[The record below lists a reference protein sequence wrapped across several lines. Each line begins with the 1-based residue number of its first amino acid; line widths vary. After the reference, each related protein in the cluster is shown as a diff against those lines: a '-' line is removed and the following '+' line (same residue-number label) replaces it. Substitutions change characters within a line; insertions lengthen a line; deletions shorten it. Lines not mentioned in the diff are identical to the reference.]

1 MPKKKVIHIIQSLDS
16 GGCEHMLL
24 RTLPLLSDG
33 FEHRILTL
41 QEPGELAPRFTE
53 KGIPVTTINL
63 GGFFD
68 FPGYRRLLSETRL
81 LAPDC
86 IITYLFHADM
96 IGRLFL
102 RPALGWRM
110 PHGNS
115 APIIPFLRTTY
126 NHPKYLVARIL
137 EWLTR
142 PFVRQYLANSE
153 AVKDF
158 YTEHLGV
165 QPGKITVIPNGIDID
180 YFDSIIPDKA
190 LRESLGIKPDDFIV
204 ICVANLHPN
213 KGHRYLLQ
221 AFEAVYKKHPE
232 TYLLIVG
239 DGTEHARL
247 KNQTQEYTSKNNIA
261 FLGRR
266 TDVPEL
272 LKISDCFILPT
283 LFEGQ
288 SNAIME
294 AMASSLPVVTTD
306 IPENRT
312 LIQNNV
318 NGILIPT
325 ENSIAL
331 IDTIQR
337 IMSNTEMNEQ
347 LSKEAKKTIGDSF
360 LLEKTVTKWENTL
373 VKMTE

>member
-1 MPKKKVIHIIQSLDS
+1 
-16 GGCEHMLL
+16 MLL
-24 RTLPLLSDG
+24 RTLPFLDR
-33 FEHRILTL
+33 FEHKIITL
-41 QEPGELAPRFTE
+41 KEPGELAPLFAE
-53 KGIPVTTINL
+53 KDIPMITVRC

-68 FPGYRRLLSETRL
+68 VFGIFRLRKLIRKEN
-81 LAPDC
+81 PDTVL
-86 IITYLFHADM
+86 TYLFHADVL
-96 IGRLFL
+96 GRLTLFGTTS
-102 RPALGWRM
+102 ALV
-110 PHGNS
+110 
-115 APIIPFLRTTY
+115 IPFLRTTF
-126 NHPKYLVARIL
+126 NHPKYLIPRVF

-142 PFVRQYLANSE
+142 PLVSHYFANSD
-153 AVKDF
+153 AVKEF
-158 YTEHLGV
+158 YIKHIGV
-165 QPGKITVIPNGIDID
+165 YPEKITVIPNGIDTS
-180 YFDSIIPDKA
+180 YFDSIIPDPK
-190 LRESLGIKPDDFIV
+190 LKESLGIQPNDFVI
-204 ICVANLHPN
+204 ICVANLHIN
-213 KGHRYLLQ
+213 KGHRYLLR

-239 DGTEHARL
+239 DGVERAHL
-247 KNQTQEYTSKNNIA
+247 KNQIHRYTSKNNIA

-272 LKISDCFILPT
+272 LKISNLFVLPT

-294 AMASSLPVVTTD
+294 AMASGLPVVTTD

-312 LIQNNV
+312 LIRNNV

-337 IMSNTEMNEQ
+337 IMSNTEINKQ

-360 LLEKTVTKWENTL
+360 LLKKTVTKWENTL

>member
-1 MPKKKVIHIIQSLDS
+1 MPKKKVIHIIQSLDN
-16 GGCEHMLL
+16 GGCENMLL
-24 RTLPLLSDG
+24 RMLPLLSDG
-33 FEHRILTL
+33 FEHGILTL
-41 QEPGELAPRFTE
+41 REPGELAPRFTE
-53 KGIPVTTINL
+53 KGIPVTTINW

-102 RPALGWRM
+102 QPALGWRM

-115 APIIPFLRTTY
+115 MPIVPFLRTTY
-126 NHPKYLVARIL
+126 NHQKYLVARIL

-165 QPGKITVIPNGIDID
+165 QPEKITVIPNGIDID

-190 LRESLGIKPDDFIV
+190 LRESLGIKSDDFIV

-239 DGTEHARL
+239 DGVERAHL
-247 KNQTQEYTSKNNIA
+247 KNQIHGYASKNNIA

-288 SNAIME
+288 SNALLE
-294 AMASSLPVVTTD
+294 AMGSGLPVITTD
-306 IPENRT
+306 IPENRS
-312 LIQNNV
+312 LV
-318 NGILIPT
+318 
-325 ENSIAL
+325 ENDKTGFLVPLKSWKKIVEITIAL
-331 IDTIQR
+331 IAD
-337 IMSNTEMNEQ
+337 
-347 LSKEAKKTIGDSF
+347 KELRKKSGRTGCRFLEENFSLKSSANSF
-360 LLEKTVTKWENTL
+360 SQFLKNL
-373 VKMTE
+373 